1 MKKALTHASPATGSS
16 SQTIMPI
23 ALGGGSQS
31 AATVAKPKLIQTQRS
46 MSVYAKTAKTNS
58 EKIVDD
64 LNHVDDDQFCGGGS
78 EFSPWQHSD
87 TPNTPVHT
95 QKVASVL
102 SLLDSSDSSTNNREE
117 PAAFCDRCDSKCCD
131 KIDSIG
137 YTNLDGDFLCA
148 DCYYRDS
155 DAIHH
160 YHEALDAFNSYW
172 ESSS

>member
-16 SQTIMPI
+16 SQNIMSM
-23 ALGGGSQS
+23 ASGGGSQS
-31 AATVAKPKLIQTQRS
+31 AATVAKPKLIQNQRS
-46 MSVYAKTAKTNS
+46 TSVKAKTKKIS

-64 LNHVDDDQFCGGGS
+64 LDHFDDDQFCGGGS

-102 SLLDSSDSSTNNREE
+102 SLLDSSDSSTNREE

-131 KIDSIG
+131 NIDSIG
-137 YTNLDGDFLCA
+137 FHHSDGDFLCA

-155 DAIHH
+155 DAIQE
-160 YHEALDAFNSYW
+160 YHEALDAYNSYW